1 MKFQGLFEERR
12 FLYVAASLTGFSLIL
27 LGINLYMFLKNE
39 APANVNNIANVIS
52 ISVATIFAIWLWFSN
67 RSDNFL
73 NRFWGL
79 MTLGIVFWA
88 IAECIWL
95 YLSLVSS
102 EVPYPSA
109 ADFFWVLGYIPVTI
123 AFIRRR
129 AGYQIVQTPLQ
140 RMVNILVVT
149 LFLIVVGVFV
159 IWPTV
164 IAFDSTKIIESVLNV
179 VYPLNDVILLS
190 LILGIFFS
198 TQTGRFSIT
207 WRLLGFGFLIMTISD
222 LMFSYT
228 S

>member
-12 FLYVAASLTGFSLIL
+12 FLYVAALLTGFSLIL

-52 ISVATIFAIWLWFSN
+52 ISVATIFAIRLWFSN

-79 MTLGIVFWA
+79 MTLGIAFWA

-123 AFIRRR
+123 AFIR
-129 AGYQIVQTPLQ
+129 LW
-140 RMVNILVVT
+140 
-149 LFLIVVGVFV
+149 VVGAMAAICAERV
-159 IWPTV
+159 
-164 IAFDSTKIIESVLNV
+164 
-179 VYPLNDVILLS
+179 
-190 LILGIFFS
+190 
-198 TQTGRFSIT
+198 
-207 WRLLGFGFLIMTISD
+207 M
-222 LMFSYT
+222 
-228 S
+228 